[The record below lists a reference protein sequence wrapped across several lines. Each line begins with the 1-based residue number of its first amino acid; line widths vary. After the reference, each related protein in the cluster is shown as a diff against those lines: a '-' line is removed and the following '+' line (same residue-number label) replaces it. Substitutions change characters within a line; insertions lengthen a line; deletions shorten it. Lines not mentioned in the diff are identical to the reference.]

1 MIPFILAWDQAP
13 HWGKKEKTISV
24 REKKSLS
31 GEGKGWWT
39 FPYPQTTARLS
50 SLADIFCISPHAD
63 VTLSHFSHTPVFC
76 SHCGLSITNAVECN

>member
-24 REKKSLS
+24 REKKNLS

-50 SLADIFCISPHAD
+50 SLADIFCISPLLPFFHCRAWPQA
-63 VTLSHFSHTPVFC
+63 TLICIFENKSQKGSVR
-76 SHCGLSITNAVECN
+76 